1 MAAQIRMTCS
11 IVVNDQ
17 VMECEVTNLS
27 ITATM
32 GDLSKVELTGIV
44 MRRGTVNAKT
54 KAAIVETITNA
65 IDRGARQIDLSGD

>member
-1 MAAQIRMTCS
+1 MRMTCS
-11 IVVNDQ
+11 IVFGDQ
-17 VMECEVTNLS
+17 AMECEVINLTIDS
-27 ITATM
+27 KS
-32 GDLSKVELTGIV
+32 GDMDRVTLTGIV